1 MYSLRRWWDRHG
13 LQVGLV
19 AVAIAGAWGVQ
30 QTQGSAIFEIF
41 RTITLPFQSS
51 PSAEEQIEKARM
63 MAQSE
68 RLVELENQNQKL
80 KELLGYVSSSKDQG
94 VIAPLIG
101 RSADHWWQQVTLGR
115 GSRDGIKEGDIVTGA
130 GGLVGRVESV
140 SPNTSRV
147 LLISDPSARVGVTIS
162 RSRNMGFM
170 RGQGANRAVME
181 FFDKVPDVRPGDVV
195 STSPVSELF
204 PPGIPVGRVESVNLS
219 NSPAPE
225 AIIELS
231 VPINVLEWV
240 EVKPSKILPDKE
252 FSAPPPVRDT
262 RDAGG
267 PEIYPDGSRP
277 AETEKPAEPQPNNST
292 DASTETPPPQPQDQ
306 L

>member
-19 AVAIAGAWGVQ
+19 AVAITGSWGVQ
-30 QTQGSAIFEIF
+30 QTQGAVIFEIF

-51 PSAEEQIEKARM
+51 PSAEEQREKAQM

-68 RLVELENQNQKL
+68 RLAELENQNQKL
-80 KELLGYVSSSKDQG
+80 KELLGYVSKNKDQG

-101 RSADHWWQQVTLGR
+101 RSADQWWQQVTLGR
-115 GSRDGIKEGDIVTGA
+115 GSQDGIKKGDIVTGA

-204 PPGIPVGRVESVNLS
+204 PAGIPVGRVESVNLS

-231 VPINVLEWV
+231 VPISVLEWV

-252 FSAPPPVRDT
+252 LSAPPPVRDT
-262 RDAGG
+262 RDPGE
-267 PEIYPDGSRP
+267 PETYTNDPLP

-292 DASTETPPPQPQDQ
+292 DASTETPPPEPQDQ

>member
-19 AVAIAGAWGVQ
+19 AIAIAGAWGVQ
-30 QTQGSAIFEIF
+30 QTQGALIFEIF
-41 RTITLPFQSS
+41 RTITRPFQSS
-51 PSAEEQIEKARM
+51 PSAEEKIEKARM

-68 RLVELENQNQKL
+68 RLVELENQNLKL
-80 KELLGYVSSSKDQG
+80 KELLGYVTKTKNQG
-94 VIAPLIG
+94 IIAPLIG
-101 RSADHWWQQVTLGR
+101 RSSDNWWQQVTLGR
-115 GSRDGIKEGDIVTGA
+115 GSGDGIKEGDIVTGA
-130 GGLVGRVESV
+130 GGLVGRVQSV
-140 SPNTSRV
+140 SQNTSRV

-181 FFDKVPDVRPGDVV
+181 FFDKVPDVRPGDMV

-204 PPGIPVGRVESVNLS
+204 PAGIPVGRVESVNLS
-219 NSPAPE
+219 KSPAPE

-240 EVKPSKILPDKE
+240 EVTPSKILPDKQL
-252 FSAPPPVRDT
+252 SAPPPVQDT
-262 RDAGG
+262 RSADE
-267 PEIYPDGSRP
+267 PPISPDGSQSP
-277 AETEKPAEPQPNNST
+277 EAEKPSEPQPNDSI
-292 DASTETPPPQPQDQ
+292 DASTETPPLQEQDQ
-306 L
+306 R